1 MKVLNSI
8 RPASVTINPASVAV
22 IYNDKE
28 ITYHELYQ
36 LVDKTVLFLAQHG
49 IRENDTVCLL
59 FSNGLE
65 FIVTV
70 LALWETGA
78 IPVPLN
84 TKLLVKELSEQT
96 KFLNP
101 KLIIKSKELENTNV
115 RNNDLIIPFE
125 KLTLVKQ
132 KIKIEDFSR
141 EKTAL
146 MLFTSGSSGK
156 PKAVMLSFENL
167 IQSALIGDKVLLQT
181 EKDKWLAS
189 LPFYHIGG
197 FSIIFRA
204 IMFGASIVIPTSLSS
219 DDLKEAILKYHPTL
233 ASLVSNQLK
242 KLADMNFIPPK
253 ELRMVLIGGGFSD
266 KELIL
271 KAIDMNWNIAK
282 VYGLT
287 ETSSFISIMNKEDV
301 RRKPEAS
308 GKAILPNQVF
318 IYSGDEELLSSK
330 SGEIIVKSPSVMKGY
345 FKSDDETNSKLKND
359 LFSTGDIGY
368 LDEEGF
374 LFVETKRSDLII
386 SGGENIYATEIEKI
400 ISTNKDVKDVSV
412 TGIEDKTWGQVVSAA
427 IVLNKDAKLSESD
440 LRSFL
445 KDKLAGYKIPK
456 KILFV
461 NELPKT
467 ELGKVIIEKLKNLFN
482 TNKD

>member
-1 MKVLNSI
+1 
-8 RPASVTINPASVAV
+8 
-22 IYNDKE
+22 
-28 ITYHELYQ
+28 
-36 LVDKTVLFLAQHG
+36 
-49 IRENDTVCLL
+49 
-59 FSNGLE
+59 
-65 FIVTV
+65 
-70 LALWETGA
+70 
-78 IPVPLN
+78 
-84 TKLLVKELSEQT
+84 
-96 KFLNP
+96 
-101 KLIIKSKELENTNV
+101 
-115 RNNDLIIPFE
+115 
-125 KLTLVKQ
+125 
-132 KIKIEDFSR
+132 
-141 EKTAL
+141 
-146 MLFTSGSSGK
+146 
-156 PKAVMLSFENL
+156 
-167 IQSALIGDKVLLQT
+167 
-181 EKDKWLAS
+181 
-189 LPFYHIGG
+189 
-197 FSIIFRA
+197 
-204 IMFGASIVIPTSLSS
+204 
-219 DDLKEAILKYHPTL
+219 
-233 ASLVSNQLK
+233 
-242 KLADMNFIPPK
+242 
-253 ELRMVLIGGGFSD
+253 
-266 KELIL
+266 
-271 KAIDMNWNIAK
+271 
-282 VYGLT
+282 
-287 ETSSFISIMNKEDV
+287 MNKEDV

-400 ISTNKDVKDVSV
+400 ISTNKDVKEVSV